1 MPSLTPLT
9 SFQALRDLREEWAGL
24 LAVSSA
30 NTLFL
35 TPQWQEVWW
44 DSFGDGKKVAGFCLR
59 GPEGLVALA
68 SLAQQD
74 GALSFLGNSD
84 TFDYNDFMVRPGH
97 EAAFYDALLGHLEQT
112 ETGTLTLASLRDGS
126 PTLTL
131 LPDLA
136 RQRGYRVEITQED
149 VAPGVVLPATW
160 DDYVNGLSKKD
171 RHELRRKLR
180 RLETEANWRWYSLR
194 GVEEVTSRLDDFFA
208 LMRLSRVDKAEYLT
222 PQREEFFRRMA
233 RRTAELDLLRLSFME
248 MDGKPVAASICFDY
262 GASRLL
268 YNSGNN
274 PEYGYYSV
282 GLLLHAL
289 CLREAIEKGMAYF
302 DFLRGAE
309 PYKYHLG
316 GQDRILYQMVVQRS

>member
-1 MPSLTPLT
+1 MSVTSIT
-9 SFQALRDLREEWAGL
+9 SFQALQDLRQDWEAL
-24 LAVSSA
+24 LAATPV

-44 DSFGDGKKVAGFCLR
+44 DSFGNGQQVAGFCLR
-59 GPEGLVALA
+59 GPEGLLALA

-74 GALSFLGNSD
+74 GAITFLGNSE

-97 EAAFYDALLGHLEQT
+97 EGAFYDVLLQRLDQDGGSILK
-112 ETGTLTLASLRDGS
+112 LASLRDGS
-126 PTLTL
+126 PTLAI

-136 RQRGYRVEITQED
+136 RQRGYRVEIAQED

-160 DDYVNGLSKKD
+160 DDYLNGLSKKD
-171 RHELRRKLR
+171 RHELRRKFR
-180 RLETEANWRWYSLR
+180 RLETETKWRWYSLR
-194 GVEEVTSRLDDFFA
+194 DVDQVMARLDDFFT
-208 LMRLSRVDKAEYLT
+208 LMRLSKVEKAEFLT
-222 PQREEFFRRMA
+222 PPREEFFRRMV

-248 MDGKPVAASICFDY
+248 LDGKAVAASICFDY

-289 CLREAIEKGMAYF
+289 CLRQAIEQGIGYF